1 MYQLKRA
8 CMPITRGAIAY
19 KNRLEKKMNQ
29 KEKRTNI
36 KETNAMKKSINYS
49 PKIEESK
56 QKDEKNIF
64 NLEIYTRIA
73 FYGLLIGF
81 VYNYTYF
88 KYCLDFNIFD
98 VMEPNELLF
107 SWIGVSSLLVTVI
120 ILFLTYLFI
129 VYAKHL
135 IVKKQTKIL
144 VINSTLSASLTFLS
158 KSEETKSDTK
168 SNK

>member
-1 MYQLKRA
+1 
-8 CMPITRGAIAY
+8 
-19 KNRLEKKMNQ
+19 
-29 KEKRTNI
+29 
-36 KETNAMKKSINYS
+36 
-49 PKIEESK
+49 
-56 QKDEKNIF
+56 
-64 NLEIYTRIA
+64 
-73 FYGLLIGF
+73 
-81 VYNYTYF
+81 
-88 KYCLDFNIFD
+88 
-98 VMEPNELLF
+98 MEPNELLF